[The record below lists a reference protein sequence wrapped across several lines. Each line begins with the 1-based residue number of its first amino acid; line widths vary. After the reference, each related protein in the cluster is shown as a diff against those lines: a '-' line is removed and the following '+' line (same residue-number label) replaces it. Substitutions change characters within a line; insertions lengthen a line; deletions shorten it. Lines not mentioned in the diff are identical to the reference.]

1 MITKEQ
7 VIKAQNQWAKT
18 IIKLSSINE
27 NNACKKLTI
36 EFLNELY
43 YFEIGPV
50 LFKPTMASLQQFR
63 ITKEMALSYFIG
75 GEDAICKEDDGFAK
89 KPWIDIKFENN
100 NIILDNNR
108 AIAMGNYYFK
118 SNNSDAIKVEY
129 TFGYKLVNGK
139 LKIDLHHSS
148 LPYSSDS

>member
-7 VIKAQNQWAKT
+7 VIEAQNSWAEG
-18 IIKLSSINE
+18 IIEIGSLKDES
-27 NNACKKLTI
+27 K
-36 EFLNELY
+36 LNERVIDFLDELY
-43 YFEIGPV
+43 SYESGPV

-63 ITKEMALSYFIG
+63 NTKEMALSYFIG

-148 LPYSSDS
+148 LPYSSGS